1 MLSADLVFLF
11 LSLQP
16 LDCLSYPSPLLLS
29 PVFTFVP
36 SPPKIMAKTVRLEP
50 IAQETSVET
59 NGNLLSVLLNKDLDV
74 LKECGGRG
82 MCATCHIYVQE
93 GMESLSSISRR
104 EQRTLEVITTCKPS
118 SRLACQA
125 RVLQNGVVVELPPG
139 MYINS
144 IKDIEALIGRRADQD
159 LLHPLTGKV
168 LVEAG
173 KLITR
178 STLKQIEDT
187 TSFNVG
193 SYFSHTTDF

>member
-1 MLSADLVFLF
+1 M
-11 LSLQP
+11 
-16 LDCLSYPSPLLLS
+16 
-29 PVFTFVP
+29 T
-36 SPPKIMAKTVRLEP
+36 KIVRLEP

-82 MCATCHIYVQE
+82 MCATCHIYVQQ
-93 GMESLSSISRR
+93 GMEALSPVNRR
-104 EQRTLEVITTCKPS
+104 EQRTLEVITTCKPN

-144 IKDIEALIGRRADQD
+144 IKDIEALIGRRAEQD
-159 LLHPLTGKV
+159 LLHPITGQV

-178 STLKQIEDT
+178 SVLKQIEDT
-187 TSFNVG
+187 TSFNLG
-193 SYFSHTTDF
+193 TYFSQSKDI

>member
-1 MLSADLVFLF
+1 
-11 LSLQP
+11 
-16 LDCLSYPSPLLLS
+16 
-29 PVFTFVP
+29 
-36 SPPKIMAKTVRLEP
+36 MAKIVRLEP
-50 IAQETSVET
+50 IAQETEIAT
-59 NGNLLSVLLNKDLDV
+59 NSNLLSVLLNKDLDV

-93 GMESLSSISRR
+93 GMNSLSPISRR
-104 EQRTLEVITTCKPS
+104 EQRTLEVITSCKTN

-125 RVLQNGVVVELPPG
+125 RVLDDGIVVELPPG

-144 IKDIEALIGRRADQD
+144 IKDIEDLIGRRAEQD
-159 LLHPLTGKV
+159 LLHPLTGQV

-187 TSFNVG
+187 TNLNFG
-193 SYFSHTTDF
+193 AYFSQSSGV